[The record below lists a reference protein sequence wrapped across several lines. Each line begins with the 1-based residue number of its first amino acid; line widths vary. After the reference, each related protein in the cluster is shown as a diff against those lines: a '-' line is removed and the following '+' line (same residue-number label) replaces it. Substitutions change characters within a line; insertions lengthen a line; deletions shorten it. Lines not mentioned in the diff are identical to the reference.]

1 MVGYSGQLVNQEVT
15 TVPID
20 LGNRSYEIRIA
31 PGILD
36 DQREFLD
43 WITGDQVLVITN
55 DVVQPLYLEQLRQ
68 ALPGKHVEVII
79 LPDGEQYKTL
89 ETAGE
94 VFDKMLAVPLD
105 RQVTVLAL
113 GGGVIG
119 DLSGFVAACYQRGV
133 GFIQIPTT
141 LLSQV
146 DSSVG
151 GKTGVNHS
159 SAKNMIGAFYQPLR
173 VIADLSTLRT
183 LEPRQFSSGMAEVVK
198 YGLINDPGFFEWLEQ
213 YIDSVMRHDQVALT
227 EIIRRSC
234 RNKARLV
241 EQDERESGVRALLNL
256 GHTFGHAIETVTEYG
271 PWLHGEAV
279 GLGMLMAARMS
290 VLQGWL
296 KDSDFLRIRALVEK
310 AGLPINPSRDF
321 RPEEL
326 REAMNRDKKVLAGK
340 VRLILLQGIGN
351 ALVCRDYDPK
361 ALLQTLEEFAIG

>member
-1 MVGYSGQLVNQEVT
+1 M
-15 TVPID
+15 
-20 LGNRSYEIRIA
+20 
-31 PGILD
+31 
-36 DQREFLD
+36 
-43 WITGDQVLVITN
+43 
-55 DVVQPLYLEQLRQ
+55 
-68 ALPGKHVEVII
+68 II

-119 DLSGFVAACYQRGV
+119 DLSGFVAACYQRGI
-133 GFIQIPTT
+133 GFIQVPTT

-183 LEPRQFSSGMAEVVK
+183 LEPRQFSSGVAEVIK
-198 YGLINDPGFFEWLEQ
+198 YGLINDLAFFEWLEQ
-213 YIDSVMRHDQVALT
+213 NIDSVMRHDQAALT
-227 EIIRRSC
+227 EVIRRSC
-234 RNKARLV
+234 LNKARLV

-256 GHTFGHAIETVTEYG
+256 GHTFGHAIETVTAYG

-290 VLQGWL
+290 TLQGWL
-296 KDSDFLRIRALVEK
+296 ENSDLLRIQILLEK
-310 AGLPINPSRDF
+310 AGLPVNPSKDF
-321 RPEEL
+321 KPEEL
-326 REAMNRDKKVLAGK
+326 REAMGRDKKVLAGK
-340 VRLILLQGIGN
+340 VRLILMQGIGN
-351 ALVCRDYDPK
+351 ALVCQDYDPK
-361 ALLQTLEEFAIG
+361 ALQQTLEEFAVG